1 MPMFLSRRTT
11 FLGVGA
17 SALTLSH
24 PIAAQDVYPSRA
36 IVSILPLQAG
46 SASDVA
52 VRFVTEKLGPTLGQN
67 IVIENVTGAAGL
79 VGAERAAKSTPDGY
93 TLAALN
99 NSILTIMPNILKK
112 KLAFDPMADFLP
124 IGGISTIPTFLG
136 VHKDVPVKTY
146 AEFKAYLAA
155 NEGKVN
161 YASGGPGSPQHLAT
175 EMFMAMT
182 GLKMTQVAYR
192 GASAAATDLAG
203 GHVQAMFIALSLA
216 LPFLQGDA
224 KVRLLAFA
232 GPERHPDYP
241 DVPTLNEQGVTG
253 YDYSSWIALFAL
265 KGTPEPIVAKLRGE
279 LAKVLVDPELAA
291 RMRKVGLGPW
301 FKSPGD
307 VSKAISEDDAR
318 WKDVVKT
325 ANITL

>member
-1 MPMFLSRRTT
+1 MSIFLSRRTT
-11 FLGVGA
+11 LLGIGA
-17 SALTLSH
+17 STVVGSY
-24 PIAAQDVYPSRA
+24 PVAAQDAYPSRP
-36 IVSILPLQAG
+36 IMGILPLQAG

-52 VRFVTEKLGPTLGQN
+52 VRFVTEKLGPALGQN
-67 IVIENVTGAAGL
+67 VTIENVTGAAGL
-79 VGAERAAKSTPDGY
+79 VGAERAAKATPDGY

-112 KLAFDPMADFLP
+112 KLVFDPLADFLP
-124 IGGISTIPTFLG
+124 IGGIATIPTFLA

-175 EMFMAMT
+175 EMFMAMS

-192 GASAAATDLAG
+192 GASAAANDLAG

-216 LPFLQGDA
+216 LPFLQGDPT
-224 KVRLLAFA
+224 VRLLAFC
-232 GPERHPDYP
+232 GPERHPDHP
-241 DVPTLNEQGVTG
+241 DVPTLNEQGVKG

-265 KGTPEPIVAKLRGE
+265 KGTPELIVARLRRD
-279 LAKVLVDPELAA
+279 LATVLADPEIGL
-291 RMRKVGLGPW
+291 RMRRVGLGPW
-301 FKSPGD
+301 FKGPDD
-307 VSKAISEDDAR
+307 VAKAIREDDAR